1 MNATSKRNIIRLYAA
16 ISAKIEELDAECD
29 ALEYGSWERTEKQ
42 ERIRA
47 LQNQR
52 TGINCVLALI
62 APERGCMKG
71 FGLIIKGGEMRQRI
85 GALSVDDLIS
95 HI

>member
-1 MNATSKRNIIRLYAA
+1 MNATSKKNIMRLHAA

-42 ERIRA
+42 ELIRA
-47 LQNQR
+47 LQNR
-52 TGINCVLALI
+52 RMGMNYVLTLI

-71 FGLIIKGGEMRQRI
+71 FGLMIKGGEMRQRS

-95 HI
+95 QI